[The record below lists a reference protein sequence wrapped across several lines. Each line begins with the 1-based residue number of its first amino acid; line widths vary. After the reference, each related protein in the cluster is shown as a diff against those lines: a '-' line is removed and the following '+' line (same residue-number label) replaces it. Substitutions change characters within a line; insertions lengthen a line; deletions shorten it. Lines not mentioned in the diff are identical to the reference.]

1 MNVHLQGGTRDVS
14 RIIFTHSNVW
24 YRTFYS
30 LVLYVGGASNYQERM
45 KHMNT
50 GRKVSYVILALSFI
64 LGFYVMAQSASLA
77 REMEKKENRRQ
88 VSHPYFPPFSDYS
101 TKSDLHNVNSQ
112 VDFDVKLPTKLGAPD
127 EIRLSHDKRQV
138 LFIYTMGKIEDSLLE
153 QYINSSNSE
162 PLIRDAGGIVY
173 TMWRHFKTYRQT
185 LEATRSNI
193 NSEEELVGVDING
206 YLGSMGGDDA
216 HLIYWS
222 TEAVI
227 CKIGASVEFDYA
239 ELLEIARSVEYVYK
253 EN

>member
-1 MNVHLQGGTRDVS
+1 M
-14 RIIFTHSNVW
+14 
-24 YRTFYS
+24 FYS
-30 LVLYVGGASNYQERM
+30 LGLYVGEAPNYQERM

-50 GRKVSYVILALSFI
+50 GRRVSYVILALSFI

-77 REMEKKENRRQ
+77 REIENKENRRQ
-88 VSHPYFPPFSDYS
+88 ASHPYFPPFTGYS
-101 TKSDLHNVNSQ
+101 TKSDLLNVSLQ

-138 LFIYTMGKIEDSLLE
+138 WFIYTMGKIEDSLLE
-153 QYINSSNSE
+153 QYIKNRDSE

-173 TMWRHFKTYRQT
+173 TLWRHFKTYEQT
-185 LEATRSNI
+185 LEATRGNI
-193 NSEEELVGVDING
+193 NSEEKLVGVDING

-216 HLIYWS
+216 HVIYWS
-222 TEAVI
+222 TEAVY

-239 ELLEIARSVEYVYK
+239 ELLDIARSVEYVYK

>member
-1 MNVHLQGGTRDVS
+1 MKNKGNRS
-14 RIIFTHSNVW
+14 F
-24 YRTFYS
+24 S
-30 LVLYVGGASNYQERM
+30 LS
-45 KHMNT
+45 
-50 GRKVSYVILALSFI
+50 VIALTFI
-64 LGFYVMAQSASLA
+64 LGFYVMAQSASLPIDTGN
-77 REMEKKENRRQ
+77 KESRIQ
-88 VSHPYFPPFSDYS
+88 VSHPYFPPFTGYS
-101 TKSDLHNVNSQ
+101 TKSDLDNVNLQ

-127 EIRLSHDKRQV
+127 EIRLSHDRRQV
-138 LFIYTMGKIEDSLLE
+138 WFIYTMGKIDDSRLE
-153 QYINSSNSE
+153 KYFNSSNSE
-162 PLIRDAGGIVY
+162 SLIRDAGGIVY

-206 YLGSMGGDDA
+206 YLGFMGGDDA

-227 CKIGASVEFDYA
+227 CKIGASVELNYA